1 MLYYPFYIKPLKA
14 VLLIIGFLLSMF
26 VKSQIWTSINDFPGL
41 ARDDGTSFT
50 IGNKSYCGTGIVPF
64 YTLRDFYHF
73 NVDSSS
79 WSNIKSLPQGE
90 QRQYA
95 CGFASDSFGYVFGG
109 VNDSEFLNDLWAYN
123 PRNDNWEQKYL
134 LPSSPRAGA
143 SSFIIDDI
151 AYIIGGKTDNL
162 DAISEVWAYDMTN
175 NNWNR
180 KNNLPFG
187 SRWRASGAASD
198 SLGYIAY
205 GLDSNLNYHSEIYQY
220 DPRSDSWSLVTSHPR
235 GSRNYVKMH
244 LIGNQLISI
253 AGMDSSSKFLNDCW
267 SYNLSSS
274 TWKELD
280 TIPSQGV
287 RGGMSFVSN
296 NAIYYSSGLGEDR
309 VRTKESWRLENATI
323 LLENNIPNN
332 FNVYPNP
339 FQEKITINISSL
351 EKISTFDILDIQGK
365 VVKSGMINQ
374 KEEKMD
380 LTDLDKGIFFILIK
394 DESYTYIKKL
404 IKQ

>member
-1 MLYYPFYIKPLKA
+1 LKA
-14 VLLIIGFLLSMF
+14 LFLSSLFLLSF
-26 VKSQIWTSINDFPGL
+26 LVKSQVWTQINDFPGI

-64 YTLRDFYHF
+64 YTLRDFYYF
-73 NVDSSS
+73 NIDSSS
-79 WSNIKSLPQGE
+79 WSTINSLPQGE

-109 VNDSEFLNDLWAYN
+109 VNDSEFLNDLWAYD
-123 PRNDNWEQKYL
+123 PRNDNWEQKTS
-134 LPSSPRAGA
+134 LPSTPRAGA
-143 SSFIIDDI
+143 SSFVIDSV
-151 AYIIGGKTDNL
+151 AYIIGGKTDSL
-162 DAISEVWAYDMTN
+162 AAINEVWAYHMKTDSWT
-175 NNWNR
+175 R
-180 KNNLPFG
+180 KNNFPFG
-187 SRWRASGAASD
+187 SRWRASATANN
-198 SLGYIAY
+198 SLGYLAY
-205 GLDSNLNYHSEIYQY
+205 GLDSSLVYHDEVYQY
-220 DPRSDSWSLVTSHPR
+220 NPRNDSWTLINKHPK
-235 GSRNYVKMH
+235 GARNYVKMH

-323 LLENNIPNN
+323 LFENKNANT
-332 FNVYPNP
+332 FHVFPNP
-339 FQEKITINISSL
+339 FHEEITIAISKLGS
-351 EKISTFDILDIQGK
+351 IATFNILDIQGK
-365 VVKSGMINQ
+365 VVKSG
-374 KEEKMD
+374 D
-380 LTDLDKGIFFILIK
+380 LTQGVKKLDLYRLDKGFYFIIIK
-394 DESYTYIKKL
+394 DEGETYFKKL
-404 IKQ
+404 IKL